1 MVYLK
6 CIGSRIDKIIKN
18 YLRIIITYYFFYL
31 KAIFKKINMKIA
43 YIFLYSVSGLI
54 FLTAL
59 LGNSF
64 TKPVFNSISEKTLEL
79 SGFRKSYI
87 ESVDDKLDELVY
99 KSRQIELQIEKI
111 KKFFSS
117 EKVDENLYKK
127 EKSALLERTFYD
139 PLILLFN
146 YVFRLGFV
154 FLSFLFLFSALIFH
168 LAYRSSDLR
177 NRVRYLESIVLAQ
190 R

>member
-1 MVYLK
+1 
-6 CIGSRIDKIIKN
+6 
-18 YLRIIITYYFFYL
+18 
-31 KAIFKKINMKIA
+31 MKIA

-87 ESVDDKLDELVY
+87 ESVDDKIDELVY

-146 YVFRLGFV
+146 YLFRLGFV

-168 LAYRSSDLR
+168 LAYRNSDLR

>member
-1 MVYLK
+1 
-6 CIGSRIDKIIKN
+6 
-18 YLRIIITYYFFYL
+18 
-31 KAIFKKINMKIA
+31 MKIA

-54 FLTAL
+54 FLTAF
-59 LGNSF
+59 LGNSL
-64 TKPVFNSISEKTLEL
+64 TGPVFDSLSEKTLEL

-99 KSRQIELQIEKI
+99 KSKQIELQIEKI

-127 EKSALLERTFYD
+127 EKSALLEKTFYD
-139 PLILLFN
+139 PLIILFN
-146 YVFRLGFV
+146 YVFRIG
-154 FLSFLFLFSALIFH
+154 FLFLSLFFLFFALIIH
-168 LAYRSSDLR
+168 LAYRSGDLR
-177 NRVRYLESIVLAQ
+177 KRVRHLERIVLAQ